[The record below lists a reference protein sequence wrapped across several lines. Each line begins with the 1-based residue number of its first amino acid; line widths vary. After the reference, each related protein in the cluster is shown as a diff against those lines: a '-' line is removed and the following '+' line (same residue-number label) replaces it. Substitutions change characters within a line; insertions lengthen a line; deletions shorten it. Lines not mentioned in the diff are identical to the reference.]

1 MTLDFGARRWR
12 AHLTE
17 LGLASDEGVPGW
29 HLSPGQGPAQNQNLM
44 EVSP

>member
-1 MTLDFGARRWR
+1 MTCYFNARQWR
-12 AHLTE
+12 AQLTE

-29 HLSPGQGPAQNQNLM
+29 QLSREQDQPQNQHPV